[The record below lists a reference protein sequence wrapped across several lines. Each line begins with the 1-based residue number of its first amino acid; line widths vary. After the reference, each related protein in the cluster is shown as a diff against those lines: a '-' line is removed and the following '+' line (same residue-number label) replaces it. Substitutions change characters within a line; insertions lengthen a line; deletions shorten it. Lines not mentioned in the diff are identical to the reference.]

1 MEITYSENLLLRVVI
16 LTGKQEREKQQ
27 KKILFDDVHRYF
39 LKFAQT
45 TLYFKSKCIYYVLK
59 QTLSCIVDFAF
70 KKIMAT
76 AYSIITLMPYDYILF
91 FYQFKRY
98 ILKLMTESPV
108 SYINLCRIYEI
119 QLTLI
124 TISSI

>member
-1 MEITYSENLLLRVVI
+1 MTSCENLLLRVVI
-16 LTGKQEREKQQ
+16 LTRKKEREKQQ
-27 KKILFDDVHRYF
+27 KKILFDNVHRYF

-70 KKIMAT
+70 RKIIAT
-76 AYSIITLMPYDYILF
+76 TYSFIILMPYDYILF

-98 ILKLMTESPV
+98 ILKSITESPV